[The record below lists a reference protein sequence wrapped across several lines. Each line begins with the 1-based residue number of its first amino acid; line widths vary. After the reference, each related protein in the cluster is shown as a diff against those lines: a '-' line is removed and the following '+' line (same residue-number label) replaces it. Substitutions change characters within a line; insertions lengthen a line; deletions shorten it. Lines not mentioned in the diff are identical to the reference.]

1 MIGIIG
7 AMKVELEAL
16 KARLQDVTV
25 TRISGVDFYSGKL
38 HGTDVVA
45 AVSGVGKV
53 FSAVCAQTMV
63 LKFGVKA
70 IINTG
75 VAGGLSPNLKLG
87 EVAIAS
93 QVCQHDMDT
102 SGVGDP
108 KGLISGI
115 NKVFIDADPLWVAKA
130 EKAAQKLGIHTET
143 GVIASGDQFV
153 CDTDRKA
160 WIRDFF
166 RAEAV
171 EMEGAAIGQV
181 CFVNEI
187 PFVVIRSI
195 SDDASGHAPVSY
207 ESFFKEA
214 AQRAVAL
221 TEEMLKEAREHSKA
235 DGLFLELVEGANFA
249 KSPFCILDEFF
260 RFLLLN
266 GFQAFRNFFFKTEE
280 SN

>member
-16 KARLQDVTV
+16 KTRLQDVSV
-25 TRISGVDFYSGKL
+25 NRISGVDFYSGKL

-53 FSAVCAQTMV
+53 FAAICAQTMV
-63 LKFGVKA
+63 LKYGVKA

-75 VAGGLSPNLKLG
+75 VAGGLSPDLRLG
-87 EVAIAS
+87 DVAIAS

-115 NKVFIDADPLWVAKA
+115 NKVFIDTDLIWIRKA
-130 EKAAQKLGIHTET
+130 ERAAQKLGICSKT

-153 CDTDRKA
+153 CDEERKV

-166 RAEAV
+166 KAEAV

-195 SDDASGHAPVSY
+195 SDDASGHAPASY
-207 ESFFKEA
+207 DSFFREA

-221 TEEMLKEAREHSKA
+221 TEEMLKHS
-235 DGLFLELVEGANFA
+235 
-249 KSPFCILDEFF
+249 
-260 RFLLLN
+260 
-266 GFQAFRNFFFKTEE
+266 
-280 SN
+280 

>member
-45 AVSGVGKV
+45 TVSGVGKV
-53 FSAVCAQTMV
+53 FAAVCAQTMV
-63 LKFGVKA
+63 LKFGVNA

-75 VAGGLSPNLKLG
+75 VAGGLSHNLKLG

-115 NKVFIDADPLWVAKA
+115 NKVFIDADPIWVEKA
-130 EKAAQKLGIHTET
+130 EKAARKLGIHTET

-153 CDTDRKA
+153 CDADRKA

-166 RAEAV
+166 KAEAV

-195 SDDASGHAPVSY
+195 SDDASGHAPTSY

-221 TEEMLKEAREHSKA
+221 TEEMLKAA
-235 DGLFLELVEGANFA
+235 
-249 KSPFCILDEFF
+249 
-260 RFLLLN
+260 
-266 GFQAFRNFFFKTEE
+266 
-280 SN
+280 

>member
-1 MIGIIG
+1 M
-7 AMKVELEAL
+7 
-16 KARLQDVTV
+16 
-25 TRISGVDFYSGKL
+25 
-38 HGTDVVA
+38 
-45 AVSGVGKV
+45 
-53 FSAVCAQTMV
+53 
-63 LKFGVKA
+63 
-70 IINTG
+70 
-75 VAGGLSPNLKLG
+75 AGGLSPNLKLG

-221 TEEMLKEAREHSKA
+221 TEE
-235 DGLFLELVEGANFA
+235 V
-249 KSPFCILDEFF
+249 
-260 RFLLLN
+260 LLSLIHI
-266 GFQAFRNFFFKTEE
+266 
-280 SN
+280 

>member
-171 EMEGAAIGQV
+171 EMEGGPSV
-181 CFVNEI
+181 RC
-187 PFVVIRSI
+187 
-195 SDDASGHAPVSY
+195 
-207 ESFFKEA
+207 
-214 AQRAVAL
+214 AL
-221 TEEMLKEAREHSKA
+221 SM
-235 DGLFLELVEGANFA
+235 
-249 KSPFCILDEFF
+249 KS
-260 RFLLLN
+260 RLL
-266 GFQAFRNFFFKTEE
+266 
-280 SN
+280 